1 MDPKNDKKILGGVS
15 AELISSSITYPL
27 NTLKINSQIGKKI
40 SIIPNGSR
48 NTWNSMNTW
57 KKSRIL
63 TRGFGWSVLTEIING
78 LIFYSI
84 FENFKKEHGALKTS
98 ILGSTAAICCSHPF
112 NSKRKILQVGKQV
125 RNTRNL
131 YNGLGIALI
140 NSVPGHSINF
150 TLREFFKEKLPDQ
163 LKPIGGL
170 LSTAISL
177 VITHPLDTLSTRVIT
192 RSPLKGINL
201 LNYNGFGER
210 FLEKN
215 ITIGSKMVLLDLFNS

>member
-1 MDPKNDKKILGGVS
+1 MDQKNDKKILGGVS
-15 AELISSSITYPL
+15 AELISNIITYPL
-27 NTLKINSQIGKKI
+27 NTMKINSQVGKNIKL
-40 SIIPNGSR
+40 
-48 NTWNSMNTW
+48 TCKNS
-57 KKSRIL
+57 KIL
-63 TRGFGWSVLTEIING
+63 TRGFGWSILTEIING

-84 FENFKKEHGALKTS
+84 FENFKKEHGPLKTS

-131 YNGLGIALI
+131 YNGLGISLV

-150 TLREFFKEKLPDQ
+150 TLREFFKEKLPERF
-163 LKPIGGL
+163 KPIGGL
-170 LSTAISL
+170 LSTALSL

-215 ITIGSKMVLLDLFNS
+215 ITIGSKMVLLDLFSMN

>member
-1 MDPKNDKKILGGVS
+1 MDSKNDKKILGGVS
-15 AELISSSITYPL
+15 AELICSSITYPL

-40 SIIPNGSR
+40 SIIPHGFR
-48 NTWNSMNTW
+48 NTCKN
-57 KKSRIL
+57 SRIL
-63 TRGFGWSVLTEIING
+63 TRGFGWSILTEIING
-78 LIFYSI
+78 IIFYSI

-131 YNGLGIALI
+131 YNGLGMGII

-150 TLREFFKEKLPDQ
+150 TLREFFKEKLPDR

-170 LSTAISL
+170 LSTALSL

-201 LNYNGFGER
+201 LNYNGFSER

-215 ITIGSKMVLLDLFNS
+215 ITIGSKMMLLEFFNS

>member
-15 AELISSSITYPL
+15 AELICSSITYPL

-40 SIIPNGSR
+40 SIIPNGFR
-48 NTWNSMNTW
+48 NTCKN
-57 KKSRIL
+57 SRIL

-125 RNTRNL
+125 RNTRSL
-131 YNGLGIALI
+131 YNGLGIAVV

-150 TLREFFKEKLPDQ
+150 TLREFFKERLPDQ

-192 RSPLKGINL
+192 RTSLKGINL

>member
-1 MDPKNDKKILGGVS
+1 MDSKNDKKILGGVS

-27 NTLKINSQIGKKI
+27 NTLKINSQVGKKI
-40 SIIPNGSR
+40 SITFKN
-48 NTWNSMNTW
+48 
-57 KKSRIL
+57 SRIL
-63 TRGFGWSVLTEIING
+63 TRGIGWSVLTEIING

-98 ILGSTAAICCSHPF
+98 VVGSTAAICCSHPF
-112 NSKRKILQVGKQV
+112 NSRRKILQVGKQV
-125 RNTRNL
+125 RSTQNL

-140 NSVPGHSINF
+140 NSVPGHATNF
-150 TLREFFKEKLPDQ
+150 TLREFFKEKLPDR

-170 LSTAISL
+170 LSTALSL

-192 RSPLKGINL
+192 RTPLRGINL

-215 ITIGSKMVLLDLFNS
+215 ITIGSKMMLLEFFNTS